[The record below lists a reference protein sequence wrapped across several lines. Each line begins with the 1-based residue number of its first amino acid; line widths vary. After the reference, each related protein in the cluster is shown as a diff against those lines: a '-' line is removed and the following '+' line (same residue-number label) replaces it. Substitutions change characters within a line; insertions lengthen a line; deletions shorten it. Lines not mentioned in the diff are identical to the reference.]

1 MLLDNLQADL
11 RQAQLNKD
19 EPGVNTLRLLLS
31 EIRYAEIKK
40 PSDEKLSDEEVVSII
55 QSEIKKRKEAATG
68 FRQGNREES
77 AQKEETEA
85 EILAKYLPAQL
96 SDMELSQIIDEAIT
110 QTGAIETS
118 DMGKVIGLVMS
129 KVKGQAEGSKISE
142 IVKTKLIQKA
152 V

>member
-1 MLLDNLQADL
+1 MLLDTLKEDL
-11 RQAQLNKD
+11 KQAQLNKN

-40 PSDEKLSDEEVVSII
+40 PDGQLSDEEVVTII
-55 QSEIKKRKEAATG
+55 QREIKKRKEAAAG

-85 EILAKYLPAQL
+85 DILAKYLPAQL

-110 QTGAIETS
+110 ETGAIGMT
-118 DMGKVIGLVMS
+118 DMGKVIGLVMG

-142 IVKTKLIQKA
+142 IVKNKLIQKA
-152 V
+152 A